1 MNNNLFLTLFIICF
15 FAVFT
20 EGIGAQ
26 EAEKDSITTPFR
38 KGRWLASL
46 AGSIG
51 SSATEN
57 TTSEV
62 KLISNYYRIEISA
75 GKFVIDRLNIG
86 LNVNLERESF
96 HIEIDEERTSEDLFI
111 GPKIAYFVSKSEI
124 GSLYFSLTPG
134 FIMYR
139 DETEKGQNE
148 NFIDNV
154 NKGNGFG
161 LFSTFGY
168 VYAIKDRV
176 AFDLGLNWSSYWI
189 DINQESIGVQKV
201 NSVNFVLSDF
211 TFSFGFKI
219 LLDSKLD

>member
-1 MNNNLFLTLFIICF
+1 MNNKLFLTLSIICF

-20 EGIGAQ
+20 GEIGAQ
-26 EAEKDSITTPFR
+26 EKEKDSTNTPFR
-38 KGRWLASL
+38 KGRWLAGL

-57 TTSEV
+57 TSTDS
-62 KLISNYYRIEISA
+62 KLVSNHYRIEISA

-86 LNVNLERESF
+86 LNVNLEREN
-96 HIEIDEERTSEDLFI
+96 INNEIDEERTSEDLFI
-111 GPKIAYFVSKSEI
+111 GPKIVYFLSKSEI

-139 DETEKGQNE
+139 DEMDKGQGE
-148 NFIDNV
+148 NYIDNV

-161 LFSTFGY
+161 VFSTFGY

-176 AFDLGLNWSSYWI
+176 VFDLGLNWSSYWI
-189 DINQESIGVQKV
+189 DINQESNVIQQV
-201 NSVNFVLSDF
+201 NDVNFVLSDF

-219 LLDSKLD
+219 LLD

>member
-1 MNNNLFLTLFIICF
+1 MNNKLFLTLSIICF

-20 EGIGAQ
+20 EEIGAQ
-26 EAEKDSITTPFR
+26 EKEKDSTTTPFR

-51 SSATEN
+51 SSAKEN
-57 TTSEV
+57 TSSDS
-62 KLISNYYRIEISA
+62 KLISNNYRIEVSS

-86 LNVNLERESF
+86 LNVNLERENI
-96 HIEIDEERTSEDLFI
+96 HNEIDEERTSENLFI
-111 GPKIAYFVSKSEI
+111 GPKIAYFISKNEI
-124 GSLYFSLTPG
+124 GSLYFGLTPG

-139 DETEKGQNE
+139 DETAKGQNL

-154 NKGNGFG
+154 NKGSGFG

-168 VYAIKDRV
+168 VYVIQDKI
-176 AFDLGLNWSSYWI
+176 AFDVGLNWSSYWLN
-189 DINQESIGVQKV
+189 INQESIGVPNDKD
-201 NSVNFVLSDF
+201 VNFVLSDF

-219 LLDSKLD
+219 LFD

>member
-1 MNNNLFLTLFIICF
+1 MNNKLFLTLFFISF
-15 FAVFT
+15 FAVPIQT
-20 EGIGAQ
+20 IRAQ
-26 EAEKDSITTPFR
+26 EVEKDSTTTPFR
-38 KGRWLASL
+38 KGRWLAGL

-51 SSATEN
+51 SSAKEN
-57 TTSEV
+57 TSTDL
-62 KLISNYYRIEISA
+62 KLVSNHYRIEISA

-86 LNVNLERESF
+86 LNVNLEREN
-96 HIEIDEERTSEDLFI
+96 INNEIDEERTSEDLFI
-111 GPKIAYFVSKSEI
+111 GPKTAYFLSKSES

-139 DETEKGQNE
+139 DETEKGQGE
-148 NFIDNV
+148 NYIDNV

-189 DINQESIGVQKV
+189 DINQEVTGVQQV
-201 NSVNFVLSDF
+201 NEVNFVLSDF
-211 TFSFGFKI
+211 SFSFGFKI
-219 LLDSKLD
+219 LFD